1 VLTLS
6 GSAKRGA
13 GRGARRRVQQAP
25 PDLAALPV
33 PVAQL
38 VLRSQPL
45 LQAHDLLLQSARHRV
60 RARARGPLDAATC
73 CVACHTTPQPHQH
86 QAHRTRRT
94 VVVVAHL
101 IFDNLRITLP
111 LFGSERRAAGPSA
124 RVRRTAN
131 LASEP
136 APIRGGWIRLG
147 CTLLYSFNNL
157 YCVYLTIYF
166 NHYLFPNYEINCS
179 LSNINFLLHC
189 KANITFVVRQIF

>member
-1 VLTLS
+1 MLTLS

-45 LQAHDLLLQSARHRV
+45 LQAHDLLLQSARHCV

-94 VVVVAHL
+94 VVVVVVAHL

-131 LASEP
+131 LASEL
-136 APIRGGWIRLG
+136 APIGEVGLG
-147 CTLLYSFNNL
+147 
-157 YCVYLTIYF
+157 
-166 NHYLFPNYEINCS
+166 
-179 LSNINFLLHC
+179 
-189 KANITFVVRQIF
+189 